1 MLVNKNVSKET
12 TVIFEIC
19 IFYKV
24 KLIVKANRSEYFTTL
39 TDKLSLFA
47 LKVLSNEIAPNYHV
61 VHIFV

>member
-1 MLVNKNVSKET
+1 MCQKKQLLYLKSAF
-12 TVIFEIC
+12 FENT
-19 IFYKV
+19 F
-24 KLIVKANRSEYFTTL
+24 LNVKANRSEYFTTL

>member
-1 MLVNKNVSKET
+1 MCQKKQLLYLKSAFFAIT
-12 TVIFEIC
+12 F
-19 IFYKV
+19 
-24 KLIVKANRSEYFTTL
+24 LNRQAYCKGKFTTL